1 MRAAATVLAVGALL
15 GGTLAACGSGPDE
28 PTAARDRRPT
38 ATAPAATTSP
48 TGSTSPTSPTS
59 LAGTPPVAASPAQRL
74 AMSCRGHAR
83 PTVVLVSGLGASRHT
98 FDGLVTDLAR
108 RHRVCSYDRA
118 GLGDSPPLRRR
129 EPDPWPGNAADE
141 LAATLVARGE
151 QPPYVLLGWSYGGL
165 VVQAFTERHGGLVDG
180 LVLEDSS
187 AAEQFVDRAWD
198 HITWDEGGR
207 LVDTRRTVRALRAVD
222 LGGRPT
228 VVLSSDA
235 ITGAAG
241 RLWYRYHDRLAASST
256 DAVHVEV
263 LGAPHAVHEGNQA
276 IVATAVDAVV
286 AAVRDDAALTGCRRT
301 FRPVGGRCL
310 G

>member
-1 MRAAATVLAVGALL
+1 VRAAVTVLIVGGLL

-28 PTAARDRRPT
+28 PSAARDRRPT

-48 TGSTSPTSPTS
+48 NSSATPAAEPIE
-59 LAGTPPVAASPAQRL
+59 AATPPVASPAQRL
-74 AMSCRGHAR
+74 AMSCRGRAG

-98 FDGLVTDLAR
+98 FDALVTDLAR

-118 GLGDSPPLRRR
+118 GLGDSPPLRQRD
-129 EPDPWPGNAADE
+129 PDPWPGNAADA
-141 LAATLVARGE
+141 LAARLAAHGE

-165 VVQAFTERHGGLVDG
+165 VVQAFTERHGDLVDG

-187 AAEQFVDRAWD
+187 TAEQFVDRAWD

-207 LVDTRRTVRALRAVD
+207 LVDTRRTVRALRSVD
-222 LGGRPT
+222 LGDRPT

-235 ITGAAG
+235 ITGDNG
-241 RLWYRYHDRLAASST
+241 RLWYGYHDRLAASST
-256 DAVHVEV
+256 DAVHVEAV
-263 LGAPHAVHEGNQA
+263 GAPHAIHEGNEA

-286 AAVRDDAALTGCRRT
+286 DAVHDGAELTACRRT
-301 FRPVGGRCL
+301 FRHVGGRCL